1 MEIRRFYVDTGD
13 ISDGIITV
21 KGDEF
26 VHMTKILRHKVG
38 YKIVVNNNFDGY
50 DYYAVITD
58 IGKDSARAEI
68 VEKVINDTDTS
79 VDITLMQALPKGDK
93 SDFIAQKATELG
105 IKKII
110 FFISEFT
117 AEKKFNLDRI
127 RRITLEACKQCGRAF
142 VPSVETVYAINELPI
157 GEYDKVIL
165 MNEHERKI
173 SLSDIAIEKDT
184 AKVALIVG
192 SEGGF
197 STNEVSE
204 FMAKGALSVSLGKR
218 ILRAETASIV
228 AMSIVMYKLGEMD
241 INN

>member
-165 MNEHERKI
+165 MSEHERKI

-197 STNEVSE
+197 STEEVNEFIV
-204 FMAKGALSVSLGKR
+204 KGAISVSLGKR
-218 ILRAETASIV
+218 ILRAETASIA
-228 AMSIVMYKLGEMD
+228 AMSIVMYKFGEMD

>member
-218 ILRAETASIV
+218 ILRAETASIA

>member
-117 AEKKFNLDRI
+117 AEKKLNLDRI

-142 VPSVETVYAINELPI
+142 VPSVETVYAINELLI

-197 STNEVSE
+197 STEEVNEFIVR
-204 FMAKGALSVSLGKR
+204 GAISVSLGKR
-218 ILRAETASIV
+218 ILRAETASIA

>member
-13 ISDGIITV
+13 IRDGFITV

-50 DYYAVITD
+50 DYYAVIAE

-68 VEKVINDTDTS
+68 VDKVINDTASS
-79 VDITLMQALPKGDK
+79 VDVTLMQALPKGDK
-93 SDFIAQKATELG
+93 PDFIAQKATELG
-105 IKKII
+105 LKKII

-117 AEKKFNLDRI
+117 AEKKLNLDRI

-142 VPSVETVYAINELPI
+142 VPSVETVDTIDELPI
-157 GEYDKVIL
+157 DEYDNVIL
-165 MNEHERKI
+165 LSEHEQCV
-173 SLSDIAIEKDT
+173 SLSDVTIKKDKS
-184 AKVALIVG
+184 KVALIVG

-197 STNEVSE
+197 STEEVSE
-204 FMAKGALSVSLGKR
+204 FVAKGALSVSLGKR
-218 ILRAETASIV
+218 ILRAETASI
-228 AMSIVMYKLGEMD
+228 AAISIVMYKLGEMD

>member
-1 MEIRRFYVDTGD
+1 MEIRRFYVDSGD
-13 ISDGIITV
+13 ICGGFVTV

-26 VHMTKILRHKVG
+26 IHMTKILRHKVG

-50 DYYAVITD
+50 DYYAVITE

-79 VDITLMQALPKGDK
+79 VEITLMQALPKGDK

-105 IKKII
+105 LKKII
-110 FFISEFT
+110 FFISEYT
-117 AEKKFNLDRI
+117 AEKKLNLDRI

-142 VPSVETVYAINELPI
+142 VPSVETVSSVSELPI

-165 MNEHERKI
+165 MSEHERKH
-173 SLSDIAIEKDT
+173 SLSDITIEKGK
-184 AKVALIVG
+184 AKIALIVG

-197 STNEVSE
+197 AAEEVDE
-204 FMAKGALSVSLGKR
+204 FVAKGAVSVSLGKR
-218 ILRAETASIV
+218 ILRAETASV
-228 AMSIVMYKLGEMD
+228 AAMSITLYKLGEMD
-241 INN
+241 INK

>member
-142 VPSVETVYAINELPI
+142 VPSVEMVYSINELPI

-165 MNEHERKI
+165 MSEHERKI
-173 SLSDIAIEKDT
+173 SLSDIAIEIDT

-197 STNEVSE
+197 STEEVNELI
-204 FMAKGALSVSLGKR
+204 FKGAISVSLGKR
-218 ILRAETASIV
+218 ILRAETASIA

>member
-50 DYYAVITD
+50 DYYAVIKD

-165 MNEHERKI
+165 MSEHEQCV
-173 SLSDIAIEKDT
+173 SLSDVIIEKGKS
-184 AKVALIVG
+184 KVALIVG

-218 ILRAETASIV
+218 LLRAETASIA

>member
-58 IGKDSARAEI
+58 IGKDSVRAEI

-110 FFISEFT
+110 FFSSEFT

-165 MNEHERKI
+165 MSEHERKI

-197 STNEVSE
+197 STEEVNELI
-204 FMAKGALSVSLGKR
+204 FKGAISVSLGKR
-218 ILRAETASIV
+218 ILRAETASIA

>member
-1 MEIRRFYVDTGD
+1 MDTGD

-218 ILRAETASIV
+218 ILRAETASIA

>member
-58 IGKDSARAEI
+58 IGKDSAKAEI

-142 VPSVETVYAINELPI
+142 VPSVEMVYAINELPI

-165 MNEHERKI
+165 MSEHERKI

-197 STNEVSE
+197 STEEVNELI
-204 FMAKGALSVSLGKR
+204 FKGAISVSLGKR
-218 ILRAETASIV
+218 ILRAETASIA
-228 AMSIVMYKLGEMD
+228 AMSIVMYKLGKMD

>member
-1 MEIRRFYVDTGD
+1 MEIRRFYVETGD

-50 DYYAVITD
+50 DYYAAITD
-58 IGKDSARAEI
+58 IGKESARAEI

-165 MNEHERKI
+165 MSEHERKI

-197 STNEVSE
+197 STEEVNELI
-204 FMAKGALSVSLGKR
+204 FKGAISVSLGKR
-218 ILRAETASIV
+218 ILRAETASIA

>member
-58 IGKDSARAEI
+58 IGKDSAKAEI

-142 VPSVETVYAINELPI
+142 VPSVETVNSLCELPI

-197 STNEVSE
+197 STEEVNELV
-204 FMAKGALSVSLGKR
+204 AKGAISVSLGKR
-218 ILRAETASIV
+218 ILRAETASIA

>member
-38 YKIVVNNNFDGY
+38 YKIIVNNNLDGF

-58 IGKDSARAEI
+58 IGKESARAEI
-68 VEKVINDTDTS
+68 VDKVINDTVS
-79 VDITLMQALPKGDK
+79 NVDVTLMQALPKGDK

-105 IKKII
+105 VKKII
-110 FFISEFT
+110 FFLSEFT
-117 AEKKFNLDRI
+117 TEKKINIDRI
-127 RRITLEACKQCGRAF
+127 KRITLEACKQCGRAF

-165 MNEHERKI
+165 MSEHERKI

-197 STNEVSE
+197 STEEVNELIC
-204 FMAKGALSVSLGKR
+204 KGAISVSLGKR
-218 ILRAETASIV
+218 ILRAETASIA